1 MGDSGEVP
9 SPDLSFSMGTLFRE
23 RDFLRLWVAGMCVFV
38 VRWLETLA
46 VGVFAYAA
54 TGSAFVVAM
63 LTMLRLLPMG
73 LFGAFLGAAAD
84 RMDRRQALLLVV
96 LSQALTSAVIAALA
110 FADAIAV
117 WHLAVASFMNGV
129 AWAADNPVRRAMIG
143 QVVGPS
149 RMGVAMSVDVAT
161 SNGSRVL
168 GPTLGGVV
176 LATVGLDGAFLLSV
190 LLYLP
195 AVVAVLRL
203 PRTPPAPGTVTL
215 PVLASIAEGLALVR
229 REPRLVGALMV
240 TLLFNL
246 FGWPCTSMV
255 PVIGKDRLELGPEGV
270 GLLAGMDGV
279 GAFLGAITIALL
291 ARPEHY
297 KAIYLGGITLYLVM
311 TVAFALAPNP
321 LLAGTALLLTGVGGA
336 GFAIMQPTLIF
347 LATPVEMRSRILGLL
362 SVCIGLGPI
371 GFLVL
376 GGLAEVAGAPV
387 ATAMMGVAGLMA
399 LALTRRW
406 WRHII

>member
-1 MGDSGEVP
+1 MR
-9 SPDLSFSMGTLFRE
+9 TLFHD
-23 RDFLRLWVAGMCVFV
+23 RDFLRLWVAGLCTFV

-84 RMDRRQALLLVV
+84 RMDRRRALLLVV
-96 LSQALTSAVIAALA
+96 LSQAATSAVIAALA

-129 AWAADNPVRRAMIG
+129 AWAADNPLRRAMIG
-143 QVVGPS
+143 QVVGPA

-168 GPTLGGVV
+168 GPTLGGAL

-190 LLYLP
+190 VLYVP
-195 AVVAVLRL
+195 AVIAVLRL
-203 PRTPPAPGTVTL
+203 PRTPPSPGTVTL
-215 PVLASIAEGLALVR
+215 PVLASIAEGLAVVR
-229 REPRLVGALMV
+229 GEPRLVGALMV

-246 FGWPCTSMV
+246 FGWPCTSMI
-255 PVIGKDRLELGPEGV
+255 PVIGKDQLALGPQGV

-279 GAFLGAITIALL
+279 GAFLGAVTIALL

-297 KAIYLGGITLYLVM
+297 KAIYLGGITLYLAM
-311 TVAFALAPNP
+311 TVAFALATGPVA
-321 LLAGTALLLTGVGGA
+321 AGTALLLSGVGGA

-376 GGLAEVAGAPV
+376 GGLAEIAGAPA
-387 ATAMMGVAGLMA
+387 ATAMMGLAGLVA
-399 LALTRRW
+399 LAATRRW
-406 WRHII
+406 WTHI